1 MDYSCWNTH
10 TYIAPTP
17 SPKRNTQSC
26 WGTIHTV
33 QSSPIQSNPVQ
44 SSPKQNTQ
52 LVPQICC
59 LHMAPCAHKTCTFQL
74 DQNVVLCSINCS
86 FSASYTHFR
95 AVSPLESSCT
105 IALATWQSS
114 CTIAP
119 APWKSSCTMAP
130 ASWCGFHRAAPLC
143 RDVVICADSRGSR
156 NTTGSRGIRNP
167 VLYPALVKT
176 FVPPSVIHS
185 TIFNTYRTVL
195 LQCSHCRLTYPYH
208 FSYTT
213 PTLTLPQP

>member
-1 MDYSCWNTH
+1 MYRTYIYEHRISSLVARDRRHMISISSGLLLLEYTHIHSTH
-10 TYIAPTP
+10 T
-17 SPKRNTQSC
+17 QSKTEHPVLL
-26 WGTIHTV
+26 GHYTH
-33 QSSPIQSNPVQ
+33 SPIQSNPVQ

-105 IALATWQSS
+105 IALAPWQSS

-119 APWKSSCTMAP
+119 APWNGTCFMVRISQSCSP
-130 ASWCGFHRAAPLC
+130 VQGRRDLC
-143 RDVVICADSRGSR
+143 R
-156 NTTGSRGIRNP
+156 
-167 VLYPALVKT
+167 
-176 FVPPSVIHS
+176 
-185 TIFNTYRTVL
+185 
-195 LQCSHCRLTYPYH
+195 
-208 FSYTT
+208 
-213 PTLTLPQP
+213 